1 MEKAKHI
8 AWIDDAR
15 TLTMLLVIIGHCTYA
30 NLMTNYGGICYFDDI
45 NPHDY
50 SIMAKLIGILVGFIY
65 TFHMPLFMML
75 SGACFGLT
83 IGKVNGV
90 QSLAKNK
97 AKRLLLPFL
106 FTTLLLTL
114 PLKYLGGYYDDSSN
128 VLQDMF
134 LGQVLLLGNS
144 HLWFIASLFWI
155 FLFYYIL
162 YKKGFTDSKYFLISL
177 VVPTLVGT
185 YLVNKGFEFLGLL
198 GAIKHLLYFAIGF
211 KGLKQIDSKIWGGQQ
226 VFIHAVLYLFIFAF
240 SWKYGSGESWIM
252 KSVHYILVVVMG
264 VYGSLIMM
272 QASKKIGSLKVIV
285 DNKIYK
291 TFSRY
296 SYDLYLFSDPFNY
309 VLLFLIYNWLGVY
322 VTDNTSAILAFLIR
336 FFGTIALAFV
346 VIFIKN
352 FAVKTFKYIYGTISK
367 S

>member
-15 TLTMLLVIIGHCTYA
+15 TLTMLLVIMGHCTYT
-30 NLMTNYGGICYFDDI
+30 NLMTNYGGICYFDGI

-97 AKRLLLPFL
+97 ARRLMLPFL

-114 PLKYLGGYYDDSSN
+114 PLKYFGGYYDDSSN

-162 YKKGFTDSKYFLISL
+162 YKKGITDSKYFLISL

-185 YLVNKGFEFLGLL
+185 YLVNKGFEFLGLV

-211 KGLKQIDSKIWGGQQ
+211 KGLKQIDSKIWGGNKCSFMQY
-226 VFIHAVLYLFIFAF
+226 FTYSSSHFPGSMAV
-240 SWKYGSGESWIM
+240 E
-252 KSVHYILVVVMG
+252 
-264 VYGSLIMM
+264 
-272 QASKKIGSLKVIV
+272 KV
-285 DNKIYK
+285 
-291 TFSRY
+291 
-296 SYDLYLFSDPFNY
+296 
-309 VLLFLIYNWLGVY
+309 G
-322 VTDNTSAILAFLIR
+322 
-336 FFGTIALAFV
+336 
-346 VIFIKN
+346 
-352 FAVKTFKYIYGTISK
+352 
-367 S
+367 